1 MATVLIVEDEPILL
15 VLTESVIQSNGSKT
29 LSASSLAEAKAIVE
43 SAQEFDLLFTD
54 LTLGGEHDGG
64 IEVANLLAHVRPE
77 IPVVYTSG
85 RELTDGLK
93 ALFVENSHFLAKPYT
108 DTQMSYCFGRR
119 RGAQKKKARD
129 DGSGPEAVSAVHR
142 PNQWMSDLPPIKD
155 QTSQDSLGPADCELL
170 NGAICLCQQS
180 GPRAGSGRQQSAPR

>member
-1 MATVLIVEDEPILL
+1 MAFVPGREQMSHRRCWV
-15 VLTESVIQSNGSKT
+15 
-29 LSASSLAEAKAIVE
+29 AEAKAIVE

-54 LTLGGEHDGG
+54 LTIGDEHDGG

-108 DTQMSYCFGRR
+108 DTQMGYCFGRMLETR
-119 RGAQKKKARD
+119 CPKEK
-129 DGSGPEAVSAVHR
+129 S
-142 PNQWMSDLPPIKD
+142 
-155 QTSQDSLGPADCELL
+155 
-170 NGAICLCQQS
+170 
-180 GPRAGSGRQQSAPR
+180 